1 MICRWTLFCVVG
13 AWLLSSISPAPS
25 QESHS
30 WGYSGA
36 IGPNHWSEVSATC
49 GLGKAQSPINILHAE
64 KKPLPAIT
72 FAYHSSPL
80 KIINNGHSIQVN
92 YAPGSSITVG
102 DKTYSLVQ
110 FHFRHLSE
118 TEINSRRSPM
128 ELHVVHQ
135 DKDGNLAV
143 VVVLLNEGH
152 SNPMVNAVWSQ
163 LPQQEGQ
170 EIAPEHVEINAL
182 NLLPANHR
190 YYTFP
195 GSLTTPPC
203 SENVTWLVL
212 ATPMTLSKEQV
223 AKFAAIYPN
232 NARPVQPLYN
242 RAVLESE

>member
-1 MICRWTLFCVVG
+1 VICRWTLFCVVG

-80 KIINNGHSIQVN
+80 KIINNGHTIQVN

-102 DKTYSLVQ
+102 DKTYELVQ
-110 FHFRHLSE
+110 FHFHHLSE

-170 EIAPEHVEINAL
+170 EIAPEHGEIDAL

-232 NARPVQPLYN
+232 NARLVQPLYN

>member
-1 MICRWTLFCVVG
+1 V
-13 AWLLSSISPAPS
+13 LLSCISPALS

-36 IGPNHWSEVSATC
+36 TGPDHWYRVSATC
-49 GLGKAQSPINILHAE
+49 GLGKTQSPIDILHAE
-64 KKPLPAIT
+64 TKPLQAIT

-80 KIINNGHSIQVN
+80 KIINNEHTIQVN

-102 DKTYSLVQ
+102 DKTYELVQ
-110 FHFRHLSE
+110 FHFHHLSE
-118 TEINSRRSPM
+118 TEINSQRSPM
-128 ELHVVHQ
+128 ELHLVHQ

-143 VVVLLNEGH
+143 VAVLLNEGH
-152 SNPMVNAVWSQ
+152 SNPMLSTVWSQ

-203 SENVTWLVL
+203 SESVTWLVL
-212 ATPMTLSKEQV
+212 ATPTTLSKEQI

-232 NARPVQPLYN
+232 NARPVQPLNN
-242 RAVLESE
+242 RVVLESE

>member
-80 KIINNGHSIQVN
+80 KIINNGHTIQVN

-102 DKTYSLVQ
+102 DKTYELVQ
-110 FHFRHLSE
+110 FHFHHLSE

-170 EIAPEHVEINAL
+170 EIAPEH
-182 NLLPANHR
+182 
-190 YYTFP
+190 
-195 GSLTTPPC
+195 G
-203 SENVTWLVL
+203 
-212 ATPMTLSKEQV
+212 
-223 AKFAAIYPN
+223 
-232 NARPVQPLYN
+232 
-242 RAVLESE
+242 

>member
-1 MICRWTLFCVVG
+1 VICRWTLFCVVG

-80 KIINNGHSIQVN
+80 KIINNGHTIQVN

-102 DKTYSLVQ
+102 DKTYELVQ
-110 FHFRHLSE
+110 FHFHHLSE

-170 EIAPEHVEINAL
+170 EIAPEHGEIDAL

-232 NARPVQPLYN
+232 NARRVQPLYN

>member
-13 AWLLSSISPAPS
+13 ALFLSCISPVLS

-36 IGPNHWSEVSATC
+36 AGPDHWSEVSATC
-49 GLGKAQSPINILHAE
+49 GLGKTQSPIDIRRAE

-80 KIINNGHSIQVN
+80 KIVNNGHTIQVN

-102 DKTYSLVQ
+102 DKTYALVQ
-110 FHFRHLSE
+110 FHFHHRSE
-118 TEINSRRSPM
+118 TEINSQRSPM
-128 ELHVVHQ
+128 ELHLVHQ

-143 VVVLLNEGH
+143 VAVLLNEGQ
-152 SNPMVNAVWSQ
+152 SNPMVNTVWGQ

-212 ATPMTLSKEQV
+212 ATPVTLSKEQI

-232 NARPVQPLYN
+232 NARPVQPLNN
-242 RAVLESE
+242 RVVLESE